1 MTNCGLVI
9 FCFLSFV
16 GLDFGSGK
24 MIIIIF
30 CWANRIFFLD
40 YFNTYHNDRILYV
53 LGQSGEDVTFLVLV
67 DKGASLEAVNA
78 FGDGLAA
85 FQVNWNNFL

>member
-1 MTNCGLVI
+1 M
-9 FCFLSFV
+9 
-16 GLDFGSGK
+16 
-24 MIIIIF
+24 
-30 CWANRIFFLD
+30 
-40 YFNTYHNDRILYV
+40 LYV

-85 FQVNWNNFL
+85 FQVSGSIFIFLLKNEWLKSILIS

>member
-24 MIIIIF
+24 MIFIIF
-30 CWANRIFFLD
+30 CYTYINIFLN
-40 YFNTYHNDRILYV
+40 YFNVYHNDRFLYV

-85 FQVNWNNFL
+85 FQVN

>member
-1 MTNCGLVI
+1 MYKKFYEVLNYVN
-9 FCFLSFV
+9 V
-16 GLDFGSGK
+16 
-24 MIIIIF
+24 
-30 CWANRIFFLD
+30 
-40 YFNTYHNDRILYV
+40 YHKNWMLYV

-85 FQVNWNNFL
+85 FQVSGRVFHFSIEE